1 MDGDELSIVM
11 MMAMMVVMVVMMMTV
26 MLLMIVMLIFM
37 KSRLC
42 RDQVFKLTMMVM
54 NMVTRSMMM
63 MMAIKNELGGDDGDG
78 DEKYDDEGL
87 RVDMVVVV
95 RMNGRLCCRDQVFK
109 LLMLV
114 VKEYDGSSAQRVGFF
129 IIGSGRVGY
138 WTKYRVAGRV
148 RVG

>member
-63 MMAIKNELGGDDGDG
+63 TMAIKNELGGDDGDG
-78 DEKYDDEGL
+78 DEKYDNEG
-87 RVDMVVVV
+87 
-95 RMNGRLCCRDQVFK
+95 
-109 LLMLV
+109 
-114 VKEYDGSSAQRVGFF
+114 
-129 IIGSGRVGY
+129 
-138 WTKYRVAGRV
+138 
-148 RVG
+148 